1 MQILNIESHF
11 TDTLDLI
18 PELNTQIYCVFL
30 DDVYLQPETIK

>member
-11 TDTLDLI
+11 TDILDLI
-18 PELNTQIYCVFL
+18 LNTQIYCVFL